1 MCCEKLVTCEKF
13 TQNTLFT
20 TKTASGI
27 PAYDFWFSG
36 NFGNSTLDV
45 ISIDL
50 STFFIRFA
58 TFLVKQ
64 EVRTSH

>member
-13 TQNTLFT
+13 TQNTIFT

-50 STFFIRFA
+50 STFLFGLLLFWLNER
-58 TFLVKQ
+58 
-64 EVRTSH
+64 